1 MTKKRYTCH
10 VVFQTHWDREWYFPF
25 EVFRHRLVQV
35 MKRIVTGLEKGE
47 IKQFVLDGQ
56 MAALEDYLE
65 VCEPSMARRVKKLII
80 DEKIVIGPWYV
91 LADEFLVSGE
101 SLVRNLEIGLKQ
113 TKRFGKSQMVGYL
126 PDTFGHVSQMPQL
139 LQGFDID
146 NAVLWRGLKSEQ
158 SELYWQAPN
167 GSKVFT
173 VFLPEGYYQPV
184 LDSENPNEAIASY
197 VEKVKPYATTT
208 QLLLTNGGDHLM
220 PRYGDKTGQINEFNV
235 DDVDFIEST
244 YEQFIHELQT
254 HATSDLP
261 THYGEMRSNEHAY
274 ILPNVLSTRTYLKE
288 QNQRIEDELTGYTEP
303 LLALCTIGTA
313 DYPERYLEETWKL
326 LIKNHPHDSICGCSV
341 DEVHR
346 EMETRTMKL
355 GQRVEALQNEALTT
369 ALVVDPSVSG
379 EGAWKPF
386 ADDSTFTVFN
396 PHPRSFK
403 GWVKGTIWLE
413 RGKETSFILKD
424 VHGKLYEPTIINVT
438 ESRYFESPLDGF
450 PEFRDA
456 TYVELAFYVEGL
468 AATSLTSF
476 EVVSGEALQLQ
487 KQLTNSI
494 ENEFLAIELEKDGTL
509 TVTNKLT
516 GKTVSG
522 LQQFYS
528 SLDAGDEYNYSPP
541 LNDVVTYAILVDEP
555 VVVKSERVE
564 QLSYQLELVL
574 PSGLN
579 EERTGA
585 VATYV
590 KNCIDVTVTLFAG
603 ERQAEGKLNVTNK
616 AKDQRLRLKY
626 PLGAVVEQ
634 TYSDSAFDI
643 VERPAVK
650 NEQFD
655 AAKQKEV
662 AVVVEPALSFIRA
675 SDFAFFHRGLQEY
688 QVVGGVEQDTLEVTV
703 LRSVGWLSRDD
714 LRTRGGGAGPHLATP
729 EGQCI
734 GRYTFEFAIGY
745 VASEDTNAKLASRA
759 QKFRLPPRIYRGK
772 NQSTQYER
780 MIEID
785 NETLQWSAM
794 YRSGNGILLRLWNP
808 AADCQEFTLN
818 SSRHI
823 AGITKVKL
831 SGEAT
836 CCDDTFSLAPKEIA
850 TYIIEFQEGLK
861 A

>member
-10 VVFQTHWDREWYFPF
+10 IVFQTHWDREWYFPF

-65 VCEPSMARRVKKLII
+65 VCEPSMAERVKKLIT

-184 LDSENPNEAIASY
+184 LDSDNPNEAIASY

-235 DDVDFIEST
+235 DGVDFIEST
-244 YEQFIHELQT
+244 YEQFIYELQT
-254 HATSDLP
+254 RATSDLP

-303 LLALCTIGTA
+303 LLALCTLGHE

-355 GQRVEALQNEALTT
+355 GQRVEALQTEALTA
-369 ALVVDPSVSG
+369 ALVVDPSISG

-386 ADDSTFTVFN
+386 TDDSTFTVFN
-396 PHPRSFK
+396 PHPRSFT

-413 RGKETSFILKD
+413 KGKETSFILKD
-424 VHGKLYEPTIINVT
+424 VNGKLYAPTIINVS

-456 TYVELAFYVEGL
+456 TYVELAFYVEDL
-468 AATSLTSF
+468 PATSLISF
-476 EVVSGEALQLQ
+476 EVVSGDALLLQ
-487 KQLTNSI
+487 KQKTNTI
-494 ENEFLAIELEKDGTL
+494 ENEFLAIELIRDGTL
-509 TVTNKLT
+509 TVTSKLT

-541 LNDVVTYAILVDEP
+541 LNDVVTYATLVDEP

-564 QLSYQLELVL
+564 QLSYQLELEL

-579 EERTGA
+579 EKRTGA
-585 VATYV
+585 AATFV
-590 KNCIDVTVTLFAG
+590 KIRIDITITLFAG
-603 ERQAEGKLNVTNK
+603 EHQAEGKLNVTNK

-626 PLGAVVEQ
+626 PLGTVVEQ
-634 TYSDSAFDI
+634 TFSDSAFDI
-643 VERPAVK
+643 IERPAVK

-662 AVVVEPALSFIRA
+662 AVVVEPTLSFIRA
-675 SDFAFFHRGLQEY
+675 SDFSFFHRGLQEY

-734 GRYTFEFAIGY
+734 GTYTFEFAIGY

-772 NQSTQYER
+772 NESTDYQR
-780 MIEID
+780 IIEID
-785 NETLQWSAM
+785 NELLQWSAM

-808 AADCQEFTLN
+808 AVDCQEFNLT
-818 SSRHI
+818 SSRDI
-823 AGITKVKL
+823 VSITKVKL
-831 SGEAT
+831 SGEAIA
-836 CCDDTFSLAPKEIA
+836 CDDTFSLAAKEIA
-850 TYIIEFQEGLK
+850 TYLIEFQEGM
-861 A
+861 